1 LLDNDFIKKED
12 VIGKGSAQ
20 IADGSLIDTYHLILR
35 DVEIGGLHLYN
46 VEASISASQN
56 APLLLGQSAIQ
67 KLGKISIDGN
77 KLIIN
82 SIKSNVSTEDIAKL
96 RKEIDEATNNKRYL
110 IALEKLEEL
119 KKVDSLTAK
128 DLWNLAF
135 TNFAAKKYKE
145 SISAGLDFIKNSS
158 PSNEN
163 QIGIICSIIGLCF
176 EQINSDSE
184 AELYYKKALEYSY
197 DDKREYEDIYYNL
210 GNLFIKMKQYD
221 NAQYYIDKGFDLSI
235 RNVGCTL
242 KDIDKGIIQDRKL
255 ANLLNRKWAICSIFG
270 QYDLAQKWLR
280 MSAQCGN
287 VGAQKECIRNGIK
300 YKIKTPKK

>member
-1 LLDNDFIKKED
+1 M
-12 VIGKGSAQ
+12 
-20 IADGSLIDTYHLILR
+20 
-35 DVEIGGLHLYN
+35 
-46 VEASISASQN
+46 
-56 APLLLGQSAIQ
+56 
-67 KLGKISIDGN
+67 
-77 KLIIN
+77 
-82 SIKSNVSTEDIAKL
+82 

-255 ANLLNRKWAICSIFG
+255 ANRRIRIFPW
-270 QYDLAQKWLR
+270 QTSTDHA
-280 MSAQCGN
+280 
-287 VGAQKECIRNGIK
+287 
-300 YKIKTPKK
+300 